1 MSTSEPEASRSS
13 DDRATSSDDRAT
25 PDSLLH
31 SAPGTGVAPED
42 LVMASGRDVTPATLE
57 WARKKMER
65 EGPNCV
71 ERLLP

>member
-1 MSTSEPEASRSS
+1 MSTTEPEASRP
-13 DDRATSSDDRAT
+13 SDDRAT

>member
-1 MSTSEPEASRSS
+1 MSTTEPEASRSS
-13 DDRATSSDDRAT
+13 DDRAT
-25 PDSLLH
+25 PDALLH

-65 EGPNCV
+65 EGPNCI

>member
-1 MSTSEPEASRSS
+1 MSTTEPEASRSP
-13 DDRATSSDDRAT
+13 DDRTT

-42 LVMASGRDVTPATLE
+42 LVMASGRDITPATLE

-65 EGPNCV
+65 EGPNCI

>member
-1 MSTSEPEASRSS
+1 MSTTEPEASRP
-13 DDRATSSDDRAT
+13 SDDRAT
-25 PDSLLH
+25 PDFLLH

-65 EGPNCV
+65 EGPNCI